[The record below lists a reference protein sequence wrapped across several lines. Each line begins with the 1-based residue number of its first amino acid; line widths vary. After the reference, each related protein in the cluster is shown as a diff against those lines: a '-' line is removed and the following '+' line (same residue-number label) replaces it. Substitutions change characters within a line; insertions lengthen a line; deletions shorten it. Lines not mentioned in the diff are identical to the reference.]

1 MIRELYNSIKNLI
14 KIGTLLSVDDNE
26 NIQFGTIS
34 AFGKEQNTALITP
47 YGLENNPPVN
57 SLVITFQQSS
67 NESGA
72 ISLAT
77 DPKNREKGLKVG
89 EVKITNNVA
98 GSSILLKED
107 GTILVT
113 GDITFL
119 GDITAQAI
127 TATSIET
134 ETLEATTSV
143 TTPSVETETLE
154 ATTSVTSPSVTN
166 NTVELMTHIHSDPQ
180 GGVTGPPQ

>member
-1 MIRELYNSIKNLI
+1 MIRNIYNSIKNLI
-14 KIGTLLSVDDNE
+14 KIGTLLTVDDNE
-26 NIQFGTIS
+26 NIQFGTFS

-47 YGLENNPPVN
+47 YGLENNPPPN
-57 SLVITFQQSS
+57 SLVITFQQNG

-77 DPKNREKGLKVG
+77 DPNNRTKGLLVG
-89 EVKITNNVA
+89 EVKITNNEA

-113 GDITFL
+113 GDVTFL
-119 GDITAQAI
+119 GDITGQAI

-134 ETLEATTSV
+134 ETI
-143 TTPSVETETLE
+143 E

-166 NTVELMTHIHSDPQ
+166 NTIELFTHIHNDPVT
-180 GGVTGPPQ
+180 GVTSGPLPAP

>member
-1 MIRELYNSIKNLI
+1 MIRNLYNSIKNLI
-14 KIGTLLSVDDNE
+14 KIGTLLTVDDNE
-26 NIQFGTIS
+26 NIQFGTFS

-47 YGLENNPPVN
+47 YGLENNPPPN
-57 SLVITFQQSS
+57 SLVITFQQNG

-77 DPKNREKGLKVG
+77 DPNNREKGLKVG

-113 GDITFL
+113 GDVTFL
-119 GDITAQAI
+119 GNITGQDITVENI
-127 TATSIET
+127 TATTIET
-134 ETLEATTSV
+134 ETIEATTSA
-143 TTPSVETETLE
+143 TTPSV
-154 ATTSVTSPSVTN
+154 TN
-166 NTVELMTHIHSDPQ
+166 GTIDLFTHIHKDSMAGDT
-180 GGVTGPPQ
+180 TGPLPGP